1 MYTSVRVSNLCNS
14 VQKPKSLLRLR
25 EVFLI
30 CILWK
35 ITKEVAHFQYRMAK
49 KKYCHF
55 KREGRGGLKEG
66 VDQSKT
72 KTQGKKQQIL
82 NFHIQK
88 HADKSWWHHLGVKNL
103 EQPCP
108 FNSAACSTHNIFLW
122 LTLLSGHIFLQSIA
136 IVPGIY
142 HHVFCFETLA
152 SSPQYHAMA
161 SLGLIAGNLIT
172 HELLTSHSFLES

>member
-55 KREGRGGLKEG
+55 KREGRGLQRRSRPNQNQNPGKE
-66 VDQSKT
+66 T
-72 KTQGKKQQIL
+72 T
-82 NFHIQK
+82 NFK
-88 HADKSWWHHLGVKNL
+88 FPYL
-103 EQPCP
+103 ETCR
-108 FNSAACSTHNIFLW
+108 
-122 LTLLSGHIFLQSIA
+122 
-136 IVPGIY
+136 
-142 HHVFCFETLA
+142 
-152 SSPQYHAMA
+152 
-161 SLGLIAGNLIT
+161 
-172 HELLTSHSFLES
+172 